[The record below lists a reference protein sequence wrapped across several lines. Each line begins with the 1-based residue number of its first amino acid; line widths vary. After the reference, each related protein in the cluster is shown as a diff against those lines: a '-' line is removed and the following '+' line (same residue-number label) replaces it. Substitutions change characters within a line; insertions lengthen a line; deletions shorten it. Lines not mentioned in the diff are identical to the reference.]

1 MFQAGG
7 GGGRGW
13 RAGRTRG
20 DRWQERRVRLPEGTR
35 AGLELRAG
43 KGASQTKGKSE
54 TVAPKTSFTCVCVL
68 RVCVCVLK
76 GSCDQEAAQ

>member
-1 MFQAGG
+1 M
-7 GGGRGW
+7 
-13 RAGRTRG
+13 
-20 DRWQERRVRLPEGTR
+20 RLPEGTR

-68 RVCVCVLK
+68 RVCVCLRGAVTRKPRSEVPGAGVL
-76 GSCDQEAAQ
+76 Q